1 MNLLQTKIFNV
12 INAIIRIDDFGEYY
26 KDHTIRYGVLNYVAK
41 FSLSKDKYLITAKA
55 YRHLELNGFLNTK
68 GLRRGLKSRKNGFTY
83 EHPVPSNRISAEIIK
98 YRYDKEMVAKIL
110 NWTDYIVVLT
120 TDENNSIKDSGFQ
133 NNMPEDWSF
142 FKDNIFE
149 RYKFSPL
156 VEDVPSKEINVYGQ
170 ICR

>member
-1 MNLLQTKIFNV
+1 MNKLQTKIFNV
-12 INAIIRIDDFGEYY
+12 INAIIRIDDFNEYY
-26 KDHTIRYGVLNYVAK
+26 DDHTIRYGVLNYVAK
-41 FSLSKDKYLITAKA
+41 FSLSKDKYLITKKA
-55 YRHLELNGFLNTK
+55 YRHLLSNNFLNTK

-83 EHPVPSNRISAEIIK
+83 EHPIPSNRISAEIIK
-98 YRYDKEMVAKIL
+98 YRHDENMVVKIL

-120 TDENNSIKDSGFQ
+120 TEENNSIKDSGFQ
-133 NNMPEDWSF
+133 NNMPENWTF

-156 VEDVPSKEINVYGQ
+156 VEDSPSQEISVYGQ